1 MGFFFNRFWEITLV
15 YYLQLSRAGQETPNV
30 LLTFALFD
38 VYPLEFVGVAE
49 ITRRVQNELL
59 IAKSMNFPRDQIPV

>member
-1 MGFFFNRFWEITLV
+1 MVLYF
-15 YYLQLSRAGQETPNV
+15 LQLSRAGQETPNV

-59 IAKSMNFPRDQIPV
+59 IAKSINFP